1 MYLEVENVLA
11 QNKMAVWDFLKRAG
25 QEVNVTVSEKGGNS
39 GLELQDKLWY

>member
-1 MYLEVENVLA
+1 MNLEVENVLA
-11 QNKMAVWDFLKRAG
+11 QNKMAVWDSLKRAG